1 MAAPKCNDRPLPAQ
15 PPEPNPTRIHKGD
28 AVLSLQ
34 EMLEHCI
41 PTARPL
47 ISLAELRAEQLSV
60 DEVLERI
67 SRQGREDG
75 Q

>member
-1 MAAPKCNDRPLPAQ
+1 MAAKEFTVRTVTAQ
-15 PPEPNPTRIHKGD
+15 PFPCLHKGD

-34 EMLEHCI
+34 AMLQHCI
-41 PTARPL
+41 TARRPL

-67 SRQGREDG
+67 SRQARDDG